1 MKNNEKSLKQR
12 AKTLI
17 GVMALV
23 ITFTVPQNVIAVQ
36 QIQGEV
42 IGESILAEMT
52 LEEKV
57 AQMFFITPEALTEVD
72 LVTEAGNT
80 TEAAFSEYPV
90 GGIIYFGQNMESR
103 EQVSAMLRRMQD
115 ISEKQINIPIFL
127 ATDEEGGRVSRL
139 YGGAITD
146 IPYVGDM
153 YSVGKSEDSSEAY
166 QAGRTIGSYMKEL
179 NFNVDFAPVADI
191 YSNPENT
198 VIGDRAFGSTAELV
212 SEMVPMAVKG
222 LQSEGVL
229 ATLKHF
235 PGHGDTA
242 DDSHNG
248 YASSY
253 KTMEELEQCEFLPFY
268 AGIQSNAAFVMMG
281 HISLPNVL
289 DDETPASL
297 SYEIV
302 TEILREKLQFNGII
316 ITDALN
322 MGAIAQNYSSGEATV
337 MAVEAGVDM
346 LLMPADFKTAY
357 ETLINSVQEGRI
369 SEERINESV
378 LRILQT
384 KRKMKKMNYKDE
396 EEAGKCIAEIVE
408 QN

>member
-80 TEAAFSEYPV
+80 TEAAFFEYPV

-103 EQVSAMLRRMQD
+103 EQVSAMLRRMQN
-115 ISEKQINIPIFL
+115 ISEKQMNIPIFL

-166 QAGRTIGSYMKEL
+166 QVGRTIGSYMKEL

-268 AGIQSNAAFVMMG
+268 AGIQSNVAFVMMG

>member
-1 MKNNEKSLKQR
+1 MKNNKKSLKQR
-12 AKTLI
+12 GKTLI
-17 GVMALV
+17 GVMPLV
-23 ITFTVPQNVIAVQ
+23 IMFAVPQNVIAVQ
-36 QIQGEV
+36 QIQGKV

-57 AQMFFITPEALTEVD
+57 AQMFFITPEALTEVNM
-72 LVTEAGNT
+72 VTEAGNT
-80 TEAAFSEYPV
+80 TETAFSEYPV

-115 ISEKQINIPIFL
+115 ISEEEIGIPIFL

-139 YGGAITD
+139 YGGTITD

-153 YSVGKSEDSSEAY
+153 YSVGESEDSSEAY
-166 QAGRTIGSYMKEL
+166 RVGRTIGNYMKEL
-179 NFNVDFAPVADI
+179 NFNVDFAPVADVF
-191 YSNPENT
+191 SNPENT
-198 VIGDRAFGSTAELV
+198 VIGDRSFGSTADLV
-212 SEMVPMAVKG
+212 AEMVPMAVNG

-248 YASSY
+248 YVSSY

-268 AGIQSNAAFVMMG
+268 AGIKSNAAFVMVG

-289 DDETPASL
+289 NDQIPASL

-322 MGAIAQNYSSGEATV
+322 MGAIAQNYSSGEAAV

-357 ETLINSVQEGRI
+357 ETLIDSVHEGRI

-378 LRILQT
+378 LRILQM
-384 KRKMKKMNYKDE
+384 KRKMKRMSYEDERE
-396 EEAGKCIAEIVE
+396 EEKCIAEIVE

>member
-17 GVMALV
+17 GVMTLI

-57 AQMFFITPEALTEVD
+57 AQMFFITPEALTEVN

-166 QAGRTIGSYMKEL
+166 QVGRTIGSYMKEL

-268 AGIQSNAAFVMMG
+268 AGIQSNVAFVMMG

-322 MGAIAQNYSSGEATV
+322 MGAIAQNYSSGEAAV

-396 EEAGKCIAEIVE
+396 EETEKCIAEIVE

>member
-17 GVMALV
+17 GVMALI

-57 AQMFFITPEALTEVD
+57 AQMFFITPEALTEVN

-166 QAGRTIGSYMKEL
+166 QVGRTIGSYMKEL

-268 AGIQSNAAFVMMG
+268 AGIQSNVAFVMMG

>member
-115 ISEKQINIPIFL
+115 ISEKQMNIPIFL

-166 QAGRTIGSYMKEL
+166 QVGRTIGSYMKEL

-322 MGAIAQNYSSGEATV
+322 MGAIAQNYSSGEAAV

>member
-17 GVMALV
+17 GVMALI

-57 AQMFFITPEALTEVD
+57 AQMFFITPEALTEVN

-80 TEAAFSEYPV
+80 TETAFSEYPV

-253 KTMEELEQCEFLPFY
+253 KSVEELETCEFLPFC
-268 AGIQSNAAFVMMG
+268 AGIKSNAAFVMMG

-322 MGAIAQNYSSGEATV
+322 MGAIAQNYSSGEAAV

-396 EEAGKCIAEIVE
+396 EEAEKCIAEIVE

>member
-115 ISEKQINIPIFL
+115 ISEKQMNIPIFL

-166 QAGRTIGSYMKEL
+166 QVGRTIGSYMKEL

-322 MGAIAQNYSSGEATV
+322 MGAIAQNYSSGEAAV

-346 LLMPADFKTAY
+346 LLMPANFKTAY